1 MKAPEIKSG
10 RKRKGESGKEREG
23 KGEERG
29 GKGEERGGNGER
41 ERDKQQ
47 WGEKPADGLL
57 PFLLVNCSAGGM
69 FSMVLEIKMLRIRPN
84 PGCAV

>member
-29 GKGEERGGNGER
+29 GKGEERGGKGEERGGKGER

-57 PFLLVNCSAGGM
+57 PFLLVNC
-69 FSMVLEIKMLRIRPN
+69 
-84 PGCAV
+84 

>member
-29 GKGEERGGNGER
+29 GKGEERGGKGER

-57 PFLLVNCSAGGM
+57 PFLLVNC
-69 FSMVLEIKMLRIRPN
+69 
-84 PGCAV
+84 

>member
-1 MKAPEIKSG
+1 MGKK
-10 RKRKGESGKEREG
+10 GKERG
-23 KGEERG
+23 KKGKKRG
-29 GKGEERGGNGER
+29 GKGER

-57 PFLLVNCSAGGM
+57 PLLLVNCSARGL

>member
-29 GKGEERGGNGER
+29 GKGEERGGKGER

-47 WGEKPADGLL
+47 WGGETCGWVAPLFACELFGRGDVFHGTR
-57 PFLLVNCSAGGM
+57 N
-69 FSMVLEIKMLRIRPN
+69 
-84 PGCAV
+84 

>member
-10 RKRKGESGKEREG
+10 KRRKGESGKEREG

-29 GKGEERGGNGER
+29 GKGER

-57 PFLLVNCSAGGM
+57 PFLLVNCLARGL

>member
-1 MKAPEIKSG
+1 MGKK
-10 RKRKGESGKEREG
+10 GKERG
-23 KGEERG
+23 KKGKKRG
-29 GKGEERGGNGER
+29 GKGER